1 MRLPSRFAS
10 LLLLVGWVAGLRDVA
25 AQPVQRRVLPARGSV
40 HLLAARHRTFYQ
52 LAPLHQSPQGLLVL
66 LPGRGEPARNVFRA
80 TRLAHEAAARGL
92 LVLVLGL
99 NDRLYLDSLSLQVLD
114 AAIGQAVR
122 TSPPLAAHVA
132 LGGFSAGGQLA
143 LAYAET
149 VRRDSTQRPWQ
160 IRAVLGVD
168 PPVDLVAHWQR
179 AQQER
184 ALVDCP
190 AVQAGSQRLVQEMT
204 AAFGGSPTQVPAVY
218 QARSAF
224 VQGDSLGGNARYL
237 RHLPVRLYCEPD
249 LAFWQQHYCASF
261 QLRNL
266 NAPSVAALV
275 ACLQRQGNQQATYVQ
290 TTGKGFQ
297 GKHRMPHAWSIVEAA
312 EGAAWLAARL
322 AGASR

>member
-1 MRLPSRFAS
+1 LLARLAS
-10 LLLLVGWVAGLRDVA
+10 LLLFFGWVAGLREGA
-25 AQPVQRRVLPARGSV
+25 AQPVQRRVLPATSRQP
-40 HLLAARHRTFYQ
+40 LAARHRTFYQ
-52 LAPLHQSPQGLLVL
+52 LAPVQQPPLGLLIL
-66 LPGRGEPARNVFRA
+66 LPGRGEPARDVFRA
-80 TRLAHEAAARGL
+80 SRLAHEAAARGF
-92 LVLVLGL
+92 LVLALGL
-99 NDRLYLDSLSLQVLD
+99 NDRLYLDSLSTHVLD
-114 AAIGQAVR
+114 AAIEQAVR
-122 TSPPLAAHVA
+122 TNPALATHVA
-132 LGGFSAGGQLA
+132 LAGFSAGGQLA

-149 VRRDSTQRPWQ
+149 VRRDSTHRPWQ

-179 AQQER
+179 AQREQ
-184 ALVDCP
+184 AAADCP
-190 AVQAGSQRLVQEMT
+190 VLQASSQRLIQELT

-261 QLRNL
+261 QLSDL
-266 NAPSVAALV
+266 NAPSAAALV
-275 ACLQRQGNQQATYVQ
+275 ACLQRQGNRQATYVQ

-312 EGAAWLAARL
+312 EGAAWLAAML
-322 AGASR
+322 DVASR